1 MSTGI
6 HPHATVE
13 FRKQPMKTGR
23 VMRTNLALLLMVLIG
38 LAANSALCDGLLS
51 DTLPKQHAL
60 STAEQTFALAL
71 KYTGFSSQCD
81 FDAQNPPEPEII
93 LLLND
98 QTPFV
103 HDNINGHH
111 IWSVLFNNIDLRK
124 IAADTSPKTS
134 VVHNFQVLL
143 DSMDGHLL
151 RISTIAQ
158 QIDSNIAPFKPAE
171 SAEAQMRSSG
181 DFYQV
186 YNGPAPKISFLQA
199 LDACRHSPRSAKQID
214 AVLLMYSRPG
224 YARYQTPRL
233 VWFITLRGIPP
244 IYFHPPRGT
253 PQPPIPARNF
263 IHEIIDATTGRGL
276 FATTVPTPAPRK

>member
-1 MSTGI
+1 M
-6 HPHATVE
+6 
-13 FRKQPMKTGR
+13 MKTIIALMLMAMICGASF
-23 VMRTNLALLLMVLIG
+23 VLAI
-38 LAANSALCDGLLS
+38 ADG
-51 DTLPKQHAL
+51 DPPKMPSGQQAP
-60 STAEQTFALAL
+60 AIADQAFALAL

-134 VVHNFQVLL
+134 IVHNFQVLL
-143 DSMDGHLL
+143 DSADGCLL

-158 QIDSNIAPFKPAE
+158 RIDSNIAPVKSAVD
-171 SAEAQMRSSG
+171 AEAQMLSSG
-181 DFYQV
+181 DVFQV
-186 YNGPAPKISFLQA
+186 YDGPAPKISFLQA

-253 PQPPIPARNF
+253 PQPPISARNF

-276 FATTVPTPAPRK
+276 FATTVPTPAPWK